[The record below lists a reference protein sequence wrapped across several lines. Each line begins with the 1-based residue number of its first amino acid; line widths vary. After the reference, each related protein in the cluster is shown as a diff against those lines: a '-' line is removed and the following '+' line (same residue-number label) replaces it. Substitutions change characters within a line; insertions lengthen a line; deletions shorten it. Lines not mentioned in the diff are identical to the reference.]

1 VITRQLKKM
10 REAMALP
17 ISSKILGMLTP
28 IVQTKYRREVDSE
41 NLGLES

>member
-10 REAMALP
+10 REAIALR
-17 ISSKILGMLTP
+17 ISSKILSMLTL
-28 IVQTKYRREVDSE
+28 IVQTKYRREVGSE